1 MVRTKLGTAHLQ
13 ERHFPLA
20 FREFFTAVELNPNNP
35 VAHNQLGLTYI
46 LAGKIEQAEE
56 HIKKALQL
64 DPKYTDARINYSY
77 LLLEQ
82 KKYESALK
90 ELQLAKKDLTY
101 KSRYRISTF
110 EGRAYFLKNQFKKA
124 QIALRESILANRT
137 YCPAHQYYGPT
148 LTMLEDHE
156 KAIKAIEHAIN
167 LCIKEKYP
175 ELYYY
180 GALTY
185 YHLGDFSRSR
195 AKIKEL
201 AVKFPNSKLNAEA
214 NKILALIESKE

>member
-20 FREFFTAVELNPNNP
+20 FREFFIAVELNPNNP

-82 KKYESALK
+82 KNTNPLSKNCSLP
-90 ELQLAKKDLTY
+90 KK
-101 KSRYRISTF
+101 I
-110 EGRAYFLKNQFKKA
+110 
-124 QIALRESILANRT
+124 
-137 YCPAHQYYGPT
+137 
-148 LTMLEDHE
+148 
-156 KAIKAIEHAIN
+156 
-167 LCIKEKYP
+167 
-175 ELYYY
+175 
-180 GALTY
+180 
-185 YHLGDFSRSR
+185 
-195 AKIKEL
+195 
-201 AVKFPNSKLNAEA
+201 
-214 NKILALIESKE
+214 